1 MSNQSFKGGPGG
13 SGDSGLATTDTKFT
27 QDNRASWIILAEPD
41 DVGFRQNYLP
51 HYFRKAGSTFLE
63 KMSMLFLIRLGAKPG
78 RAICITM

>member
-1 MSNQSFKGGPGG
+1 MSNQSLRGGPGG

-27 QDNRASWIILAEPD
+27 QDNRTSWIILAGPD
-41 DVGFRQNYLP
+41 DARLRQDYLP
-51 HYFRKAGSTFLE
+51 FYFLKAGRTFLE